1 MTDHFYLL
9 LFLLFL
15 TFMLSLSVVM
25 FLKSVNKEGGMSDVL
40 REKLL
45 RWLPFDF
52 MEERF
57 NIDRLEYVGLRQ
69 VFQHGIRE
77 DYFYTNITKKRHFVE
92 LKEYIAVR
100 KQIRFYEKKWRFI
113 LWVMPVVLMVCI
125 PLLPLQDGVDKYV
138 MLVPLALLFFSIHK
152 LKAMPYREEFLA
164 IQKRILQQIYNA
176 VFDDNRFES
185 IELAVKLRKVNKVK
199 VLSNYYDLEAI
210 VDQMNVKSME

>member
-15 TFMLSLSVVM
+15 IFMLSLSVVM
-25 FLKSVNKEGGMSDVL
+25 FLRSINKEGGMSDVL

-45 RWLPFDF
+45 HWIPFDF

-77 DYFYTNITKKRHFVE
+77 DYFYINIAKKRNFVE

-100 KQIRFYEKKWRFI
+100 EQISFYEKKWNFV
-113 LWVMPVVLMVCI
+113 LWVMPLVLMVCI
-125 PLLPLQDGVDKYV
+125 PLLPLQNGVDKYL

-152 LKAMPYREEFLA
+152 LKAMPYKDEFLA

-176 VFDDNRFES
+176 VFDDNRFDN

-199 VLSNYYDLEAI
+199 VLSNYYQLEEI
-210 VDQMNVKSME
+210 VDQMNVKSMK

>member
-25 FLKSVNKEGGMSDVL
+25 FLRSINKEGGMSDVL

-57 NIDRLEYVGLRQ
+57 NIARLEYVGLRQ
-69 VFQHGIRE
+69 IFKHGIRE
-77 DYFYTNITKKRHFVE
+77 DYFYINIAKKRGFVE
-92 LKEYIAVR
+92 LKDYIAVR
-100 KQIRFYEKKWRFI
+100 KKINFYEKKWNFV
-113 LWVMPVVLMVCI
+113 LWVMPLVLMVCI
-125 PLLPLQDGVDKYV
+125 PLLPLQNGVDKYL

-152 LKAMPYREEFLA
+152 LKAMPYQDEFLA

-176 VFDDNRFES
+176 VFDDNRFDS
-185 IELAVKLRKVNKVK
+185 IELAIKLRKVNKVK
-199 VLSNYYDLEAI
+199 VFSNYYKLEEI
-210 VDQMNVKSME
+210 IDQMNVKSMK

>member
-25 FLKSVNKEGGMSDVL
+25 LLKSINKEGGLSDVL

-52 MEERF
+52 MEKRF
-57 NIDRLEYVGLRQ
+57 NIDRPESVGLRQ
-69 VFQHGIRE
+69 VFQHGLRE
-77 DYFYTNITKKRHFVE
+77 DYFYINIAKNRHFVE
-92 LKEYIAVR
+92 LKDYIAVR
-100 KQIRFYEKKWRFI
+100 KQIGFYEKKWRFI
-113 LWVMPVVLMVCI
+113 LWVLPVVLMICV

-138 MLVPLALLFFSIHK
+138 MLVPLALLFFAIHK
-152 LKAMPYREEFLA
+152 LKAMPYRDEFLA
-164 IQKRILQQIYNA
+164 IQKRMLQQMYNA

-199 VLSNYYDLEAI
+199 VLSNYYELEAI
-210 VDQMNVKSME
+210 VDQMNAKGME

>member
-25 FLKSVNKEGGMSDVL
+25 FLKSINKEGGMSDVL

-45 RWLPFDF
+45 HWIPFDF

-57 NIDRLEYVGLRQ
+57 NIDRLKYVGLRQ
-69 VFQHGIRE
+69 VFKHGLRE
-77 DYFYTNITKKRHFVE
+77 DYFYINIATKKHFVE
-92 LKEYIAVR
+92 LNNYIAVR
-100 KQIRFYEKKWRFI
+100 EKIGFYEKKWRFT
-113 LWVMPVVLMVCI
+113 LWVMPVVLMICI

-138 MLVPLALLFFSIHK
+138 MLIPLALLLFSIHK
-152 LKAMPYREEFLA
+152 LKAMPYQDEFLA
-164 IQKRILQQIYNA
+164 IQKRILQQIYNT
-176 VFDDNRFES
+176 VFDDNRFDS

-199 VLSNYYDLEAI
+199 VLSNYYKLEEI
-210 VDQMNVKSME
+210 VNQMNDKSMK

>member
-45 RWLPFDF
+45 RWLPFNF

-77 DYFYTNITKKRHFVE
+77 DYFYINIAKKKNFVE

-100 KQIRFYEKKWRFI
+100 EKIGFYEKKWRSI

-125 PLLPLQDGVDKYV
+125 PLLPLPNGVDKYV
-138 MLVPLALLFFSIHK
+138 MLIPLALLFFSMHK
-152 LKAMPYREEFLA
+152 LRAVPYQVEFLA
-164 IQKRILQQIYNA
+164 IQKRILQQIYKA
-176 VFDDNRFES
+176 VFDDNRFDS

-199 VLSNYYDLEAI
+199 VLSNYYKLEAI
-210 VDQMNVKSME
+210 VDQMNAKSMK

>member
-15 TFMLSLSVVM
+15 TVMLSLSVVM
-25 FLKSVNKEGGMSDVL
+25 LLKSINKEGGLSDVL

-57 NIDRLEYVGLRQ
+57 NIDRPESVGLQQ
-69 VFQHGIRE
+69 VFQHGLRE
-77 DYFYTNITKKRHFVE
+77 DYFYINIAKNRQFVE
-92 LKEYIAVR
+92 LKDYIVVR
-100 KQIRFYEKKWRFI
+100 KQIDFYEKKWRFI
-113 LWVMPVVLMVCI
+113 LWVLPVVLMICI

-138 MLVPLALLFFSIHK
+138 MLVPLGLLFFSIHK
-152 LKAMPYREEFLA
+152 LKAMPYRAEFLA
-164 IQKRILQQIYNA
+164 IQKRMLQQIYNA

-185 IELAVKLRKVNKVK
+185 IELAVKLRKINKVK
-199 VLSNYYDLEAI
+199 VLSNYYELEAI
-210 VDQMNVKSME
+210 VDQMNVKGVE

>member
-1 MTDHFYLL
+1 
-9 LFLLFL
+9 
-15 TFMLSLSVVM
+15 M
-25 FLKSVNKEGGMSDVL
+25 FLRSINKEGGMSDVL

-45 RWLPFDF
+45 HWIPFDF

-69 VFQHGIRE
+69 VFKHGIRE
-77 DYFYTNITKKRHFVE
+77 DYFYINIAKKRSFVE
-92 LKEYIAVR
+92 LKDYIAVR
-100 KQIRFYEKKWRFI
+100 KKISFYEKKWNFV

-125 PLLPLQDGVDKYV
+125 PLLPLQNGVDKYL

-152 LKAMPYREEFLA
+152 LKAMPYKEEFLA

-176 VFDDNRFES
+176 VFDDNRFDS

-199 VLSNYYDLEAI
+199 VLSNYYKLEEI
-210 VDQMNVKSME
+210 VDQMNDKSME

>member
-15 TFMLSLSVVM
+15 IFMLSLSVVM
-25 FLKSVNKEGGMSDVL
+25 FLRSINKEGGMSDVL

-45 RWLPFDF
+45 HWIPFDF

-77 DYFYTNITKKRHFVE
+77 DYFYINIAKKRSFVE
-92 LKEYIAVR
+92 LKDYIAVR
-100 KQIRFYEKKWRFI
+100 EQIRFYEKKWRFI
-113 LWVMPVVLMVCI
+113 LWVMPVVLMICI
-125 PLLPLQDGVDKYV
+125 PLLPLQDGVDKYL

-152 LKAMPYREEFLA
+152 LKAMPYKDEFLA

-199 VLSNYYDLEAI
+199 VFSNYYKLEEI
-210 VDQMNVKSME
+210 VDQMNVKSMK

>member
-15 TFMLSLSVVM
+15 TFMLSLTVVM
-25 FLKSVNKEGGMSDVL
+25 SLKSINKQGGVSEVL

-69 VFQHGIRE
+69 VFKHGIRE
-77 DYFYTNITKKRHFVE
+77 DYFYIKIAKKRGFVE
-92 LKEYIAVR
+92 LKDYITVR
-100 KQIRFYEKKWRFI
+100 KKINFYEKKWNFV
-113 LWVMPVVLMVCI
+113 LWVMPLVLMVCI
-125 PLLPLQDGVDKYV
+125 PLLPLQDGVDKYL

-152 LKAMPYREEFLA
+152 LKAMPYKDEFLA
-164 IQKRILQQIYNA
+164 IQKRILQQIYDA
-176 VFDDNRFES
+176 VFDDNRFDN
-185 IELAVKLRKVNKVK
+185 IELAVKLKKVNKVK
-199 VLSNYYDLEAI
+199 VLSNYYELEPI
-210 VDQMNVKSME
+210 VDQMNVKSMK

>member
-1 MTDHFYLL
+1 MTDHLYLL

-25 FLKSVNKEGGMSDVL
+25 FLRSINKEGGMSDVL

-77 DYFYTNITKKRHFVE
+77 DYFYTNIAKKKNFVE

-100 KQIRFYEKKWRFI
+100 EKIRFYEKKWRFI
-113 LWVMPVVLMVCI
+113 LWVVPVVLMVCI

-152 LKAMPYREEFLA
+152 LKAMPYRDEFLV

-199 VLSNYYDLEAI
+199 VLSNYYELEAI
-210 VDQMNVKSME
+210 VDQMNAKGVE

>member
-52 MEERF
+52 MEEHF

-77 DYFYTNITKKRHFVE
+77 DYFYINIAKKKNFVE
-92 LKEYIAVR
+92 LNDYIAVTE
-100 KQIRFYEKKWRFI
+100 KIHFYEKKWRFI
-113 LWVMPVVLMVCI
+113 LWVMPVVLMICI
-125 PLLPLQDGVDKYV
+125 PLLPLQDGIDKYL

-152 LKAMPYREEFLA
+152 LKAMPYRDEFLA
-164 IQKRILQQIYNA
+164 IQKRILQQIYDA
-176 VFDDNRFES
+176 VFDDNRFDS
-185 IELAVKLRKVNKVK
+185 IELAIKLRKVNKVK
-199 VLSNYYDLEAI
+199 VLSNYYELEAI
-210 VDQMNVKSME
+210 VDQMNAKSMK

>member
-25 FLKSVNKEGGMSDVL
+25 FLKSINKEGGLSDVL
-40 REKLL
+40 RKKLQ

-52 MEERF
+52 MEGRF
-57 NIDRLEYVGLRQ
+57 NIDRPEYVGLRQ
-69 VFQHGIRE
+69 VLKHGLRE
-77 DYFYTNITKKRHFVE
+77 DYFYINIAKKRNFVE

-100 KQIRFYEKKWRFI
+100 EKIRFYEKKWRFI
-113 LWVMPVVLMVCI
+113 LWVMPVVLMICI

-138 MLVPLALLFFSIHK
+138 MLIPLALLFFSIHK
-152 LKAMPYREEFLA
+152 LRSVPYQEEFLA
-164 IQKRILQQIYNA
+164 IQKRILQQIYNT

-199 VLSNYYDLEAI
+199 VLSNYYKLEEI
-210 VDQMNVKSME
+210 VNQMNDKSMK

>member
-25 FLKSVNKEGGMSDVL
+25 FLKSINKEGGMSDVL

-45 RWLPFDF
+45 HWIPFDF

-57 NIDRLEYVGLRQ
+57 NIDRLKYVGLRQ

-77 DYFYTNITKKRHFVE
+77 DYFHINIAKKRNFVE
-92 LKEYIAVR
+92 LKQYIAVR
-100 KQIRFYEKKWRFI
+100 KKIRFYEKKWRFI
-113 LWVMPVVLMVCI
+113 LWVLPVVLMVCI

-152 LKAMPYREEFLA
+152 LKAMPYQEEFLA
-164 IQKRILQQIYNA
+164 IQKRILQQIYNT
-176 VFDDNRFES
+176 VFDDNHFDS
-185 IELAVKLRKVNKVK
+185 IELAIKLRKVNKVK
-199 VLSNYYDLEAI
+199 VLSNYYKLEEI
-210 VDQMNVKSME
+210 VDQMNDKSMK

>member
-15 TFMLSLSVVM
+15 TFMLSLTVVM
-25 FLKSVNKEGGMSDVL
+25 SLKSINKQGGVSEVL

-69 VFQHGIRE
+69 VFKHGIRE
-77 DYFYTNITKKRHFVE
+77 DYFYIKIAKKRGFVE
-92 LKEYIAVR
+92 LKDYITVR
-100 KQIRFYEKKWRFI
+100 KKINFYEKKWNFV
-113 LWVMPVVLMVCI
+113 LWVMPLVLMVCI
-125 PLLPLQDGVDKYV
+125 PLLPLQNGVDKYL

-152 LKAMPYREEFLA
+152 LKAMPYKDEFLA
-164 IQKRILQQIYNA
+164 IQKRILQQIYDA
-176 VFDDNRFES
+176 VFDDNRFDN
-185 IELAVKLRKVNKVK
+185 IELAVKLKKVNKVK
-199 VLSNYYDLEAI
+199 VLSNYYELEPI
-210 VDQMNVKSME
+210 VDQMNVKSMK

>member
-15 TFMLSLSVVM
+15 IFMLSLSVVM
-25 FLKSVNKEGGMSDVL
+25 FLRSINKEGGMSDVL

-45 RWLPFDF
+45 HWIPFDF

-69 VFQHGIRE
+69 VFQYGIRE
-77 DYFYTNITKKRHFVE
+77 DYFYINIAKKRNFVE

-100 KQIRFYEKKWRFI
+100 EQISFYEKKWNFV
-113 LWVMPVVLMVCI
+113 LWVMPLVLMVCI
-125 PLLPLQDGVDKYV
+125 PLLPLQNGVDKYL

-152 LKAMPYREEFLA
+152 LKAMPYKDEFLA

-176 VFDDNRFES
+176 VFDDNRFDN

-199 VLSNYYDLEAI
+199 VLSNYYQLEEI
-210 VDQMNVKSME
+210 VDQMNVKSMK

>member
-25 FLKSVNKEGGMSDVL
+25 FLKSINKEGGMSDVL
-40 REKLL
+40 REKLQ

-52 MEERF
+52 MEDRF
-57 NIDRLEYVGLRQ
+57 NIDRPEYVGLRQ
-69 VFQHGIRE
+69 VFKHGLRE
-77 DYFYTNITKKRHFVE
+77 DYFYINIAKKRRFIE

-100 KQIRFYEKKWRFI
+100 DKISFYEKKWRFI
-113 LWVMPVVLMVCI
+113 LWVMPVVLMICI

-138 MLVPLALLFFSIHK
+138 MLIPLALLFFSIHK
-152 LKAMPYREEFLA
+152 LRSMPYQDEFLA
-164 IQKRILQQIYNA
+164 IQKRILQQIYNT
-176 VFDDNRFES
+176 VFDDNRFDS

-199 VLSNYYDLEAI
+199 VLSNYYELEAI
-210 VDQMNVKSME
+210 VDKMNDKSMK

>member
-25 FLKSVNKEGGMSDVL
+25 FLKSINKEGGMSDVL
-40 REKLL
+40 REKLQ

-52 MEERF
+52 MEDRF
-57 NIDRLEYVGLRQ
+57 KIDRPEYVGLRQ
-69 VFQHGIRE
+69 VFKHGLRE
-77 DYFYTNITKKRHFVE
+77 DYFYINIAKKRRFIE

-100 KQIRFYEKKWRFI
+100 DKISFYEKKWRFI
-113 LWVMPVVLMVCI
+113 LWVMPLVLMVCI
-125 PLLPLQDGVDKYV
+125 PLLPLPNGVDKYV

-152 LKAMPYREEFLA
+152 LRAVPYKDEFLA
-164 IQKRILQQIYNA
+164 IQKRILQQIYNT
-176 VFDDNRFES
+176 VFDDNRFDS

-199 VLSNYYDLEAI
+199 VLSNYYELEAI
-210 VDQMNVKSME
+210 VDQMNAKSMK

>member
-25 FLKSVNKEGGMSDVL
+25 FLRSINKQGGVSEVL

-57 NIDRLEYVGLRQ
+57 NIGRLEYVGLRQ
-69 VFQHGIRE
+69 VFKHGIRE
-77 DYFYTNITKKRHFVE
+77 DYFYIKIAKKRGFVE
-92 LKEYIAVR
+92 LKDYITVR
-100 KQIRFYEKKWRFI
+100 KKINFYEKKWNFV
-113 LWVMPVVLMVCI
+113 LWVMPLVLMVCI
-125 PLLPLQDGVDKYV
+125 PLLPLQNGVDKYL

-152 LKAMPYREEFLA
+152 LKAMPYKDEFLA

-176 VFDDNRFES
+176 VFDDNRFDN

-199 VLSNYYDLEAI
+199 VLSNYYQLEAI
-210 VDQMNVKSME
+210 IEQMNVKSMK